1 MLAGVRM
8 FFLLKWMVDSWHPR
22 LPPMHFEAGASTGRL
37 ATSCDSPA

>member
-22 LPPMHFEAGASTGRL
+22 LPPMHFDAGASTGP
-37 ATSCDSPA
+37 ACDLLRFAS